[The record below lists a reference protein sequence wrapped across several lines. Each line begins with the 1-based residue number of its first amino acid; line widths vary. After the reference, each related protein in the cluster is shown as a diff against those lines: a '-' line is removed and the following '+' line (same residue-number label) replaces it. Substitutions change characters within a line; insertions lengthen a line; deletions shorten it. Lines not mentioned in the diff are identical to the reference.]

1 MPNPTPT
8 SSPPFRAFT
17 ALNQLEKDDPAE
29 FDALMTK
36 LEKNMEEEAAKQ
48 GIDIEA
54 ARKKADEWIKEV
66 SRSGPR

>member
-1 MPNPTPT
+1 
-8 SSPPFRAFT
+8 
-17 ALNQLEKDDPAE
+17 
-29 FDALMTK
+29 MTK